1 MPTSSPSCTR
11 SGGRDRAPKVPYSI
25 RAEQIEA
32 RLSSGPL
39 TAQQIAAALGLRP
52 LCAHRTLRRMLDER
66 RIRIAGRSER
76 DDVRGPKPILYGA
89 AE

>member
-1 MPTSSPSCTR
+1 MKSW
-11 SGGRDRAPKVPYSI
+11 VPYSE
-25 RAEQIEA
+25 RANQIIAFLRAGPATQADIEA
-32 RLSSGPL
+32 
-39 TAQQIAAALGLRP
+39 AIGLKP
-52 LCAHRTLRRMLDER
+52 WGAYRTLRRMLDER